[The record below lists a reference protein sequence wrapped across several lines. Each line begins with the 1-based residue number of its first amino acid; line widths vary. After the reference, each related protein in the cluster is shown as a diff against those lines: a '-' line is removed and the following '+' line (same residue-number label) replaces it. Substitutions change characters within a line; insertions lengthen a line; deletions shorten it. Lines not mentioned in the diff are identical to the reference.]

1 MQYLDMLVF
10 MIHNVTLIHTLT
22 IIQYLKKTQKSF
34 ILPPSLIP
42 VHATIYKRRIYP
54 RNQPLALSQQ
64 SNLFVYAREFF
75 QPVRKIWLRTSLR
88 RY

>member
-1 MQYLDMLVF
+1 MQHLDMLVF

-75 QPVRKIWLRTSLR
+75 QPVRKIWFRTSLR